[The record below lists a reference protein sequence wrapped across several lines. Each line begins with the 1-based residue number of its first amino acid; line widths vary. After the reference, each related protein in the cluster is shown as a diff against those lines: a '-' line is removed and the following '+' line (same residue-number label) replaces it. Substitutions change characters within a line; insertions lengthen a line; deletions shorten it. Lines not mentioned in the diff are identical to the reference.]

1 MMLPEHG
8 PGIIVK
14 LKLLSCKKN
23 SSLLDAS
30 FHMSVNQ
37 NDNHHGGPI
46 SLGIFMK
53 AVDANLFS

>member
-14 LKLLSCKKN
+14 LKLLPCKKS

-37 NDNHHGGPI
+37 NDNHQGGPI

-53 AVDANLFS
+53 VADANLF